1 MKNIGRK
8 CNPNVNLSKFISDKK
23 ILSKVVP
30 EDTINFV
37 AKLLWVSSKSVQHFY
52 EDSQNKLI

>member
-30 EDTINFV
+30 EDTTNLV
-37 AKLLWVSSKSVQHFY
+37 AKLL
-52 EDSQNKLI
+52 